1 MVLFSATAT
10 TNGKANQTWCICRQC
25 VDGFG
30 IPVEFD
36 GEKYRVCGEL
46 CAVGQPM
53 SNIDLL
59 SVSTTSTASTLA
71 AKVAAP
77 SPLVCNICRLEV
89 DLSSSLSKPCVSD
102 DDDDDDMISSN
113 N

>member
-1 MVLFSATAT
+1 MALFSATAT

-36 GEKYRVCGEL
+36 GEEYRVCGEL

-53 SNIDLL
+53 SNVDLL
-59 SVSTTSTASTLA
+59 SVSTTSTASTM
-71 AKVAAP
+71 AAP

-89 DLSSSLSKPCVSD
+89 DLSSSLSKPCVY

>member
-1 MVLFSATAT
+1 MTAAAA
-10 TNGKANQTWCICRQC
+10 NMSKAKSWCICRLC
-25 VDGFG
+25 LDGYD

-36 GEKYRVCGEL
+36 GEEYRVCGEL

-53 SNIDLL
+53 SNIDIL
-59 SVSTTSTASTLA
+59 SVSTSSTASTMA
-71 AKVAAP
+71 AKVTAP
-77 SPLVCNICRLEV
+77 SPLVCNICRVEV

-102 DDDDDDMISSN
+102 NDDMISSN

>member
-1 MVLFSATAT
+1 MALFSATAT
-10 TNGKANQTWCICRQC
+10 RNGKANQTWCICRLC

-30 IPVEFD
+30 IPVEID
-36 GEKYRVCGEL
+36 GEEYRVCGEL

-53 SNIDLL
+53 SKIDIL
-59 SVSTTSTASTLA
+59 SVSTASTSTASTMA
-71 AKVAAP
+71 SKVTAP
-77 SPLVCNICRLEV
+77 SPLVCNICRVEV

-102 DDDDDDMISSN
+102 DDDMISSN

>member
-1 MVLFSATAT
+1 MARFSATAT
-10 TNGKANQTWCICRQC
+10 RNGKANQTWCICRLC

-36 GEKYRVCGEL
+36 GEEYRVCGEL

-53 SNIDLL
+53 PNIDIL
-59 SVSTTSTASTLA
+59 STSTSTASTMA
-71 AKVAAP
+71 SKVTAP
-77 SPLVCNICRLEV
+77 SPLVCNTCRVEV
-89 DLSSSLSKPCVSD
+89 DLSSSLSKKSCVS
-102 DDDDDDMISSN
+102 DDDDMISSN

>member
-1 MVLFSATAT
+1 MALFSATAT

-36 GEKYRVCGEL
+36 GEEYRVCGEL

-53 SNIDLL
+53 SNVDLL
-59 SVSTTSTASTLA
+59 SVSTTSTASTM
-71 AKVAAP
+71 AAP

-89 DLSSSLSKPCVSD
+89 DLSSSLSKPCVY
-102 DDDDDDMISSN
+102 DDDDDMISSN